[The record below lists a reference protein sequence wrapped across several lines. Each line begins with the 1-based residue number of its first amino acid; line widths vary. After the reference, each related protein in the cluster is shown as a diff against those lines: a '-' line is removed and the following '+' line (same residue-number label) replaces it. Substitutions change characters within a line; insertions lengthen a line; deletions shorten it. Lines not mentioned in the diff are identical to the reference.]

1 MEERFYLLSLKGA
14 DGQGEDFWLASILK
28 GLDQERRNRVQS
40 IKNPRKRLE
49 SAGAGLLLQL
59 ALQEA
64 LLSKREEETVSSLT
78 LQELLGR
85 AGEPLPLHFAYGVQ
99 GKPYVTNYPY
109 FFSLSHSGDYVLC
122 AFSQREIGADIQQER
137 DCPVERLAER
147 FFSQEERRRFAG
159 YASERAKK
167 NYFYECWCRREAYGK
182 LKGEGVGKNLGSCI
196 DDKAHWIMVPSP
208 EGYRAAACMRLC
220 EKEK

>member
-28 GLDQERRNRVQS
+28 GLDQERRNRIQS

-78 LQELLGR
+78 LQELLDR

-122 AFSQREIGADIQQER
+122 AFPKGR
-137 DCPVERLAER
+137 
-147 FFSQEERRRFAG
+147 
-159 YASERAKK
+159 SERISS
-167 NYFYECWCRREAYGK
+167 RRGTVLWKDWQSVFFPRRKGDGLPDMLRRGK
-182 LKGEGVGKNLGSCI
+182 RRIIFMSAGAAGKPTGS
-196 DDKAHWIMVPSP
+196 
-208 EGYRAAACMRLC
+208 
-220 EKEK
+220 

>member
-1 MEERFYLLSLKGA
+1 MVRAWIADIRPLCEDKCYRKYYEELP
-14 DGQGEDFWLASILK
+14 DF
-28 GLDQERRNRVQS
+28 
-40 IKNPRKRLE
+40 RKRK
-49 SAGAGLLLQL
+49 AD
-59 ALQEA
+59 ALK
-64 LLSKREEETVSSLT
+64 S
-78 LQELLGR
+78 
-85 AGEPLPLHFAYGVQ
+85 VQ
-99 GKPYVTNYPY
+99 GKAQSVGVWSLLEKIRAEEGLPESSAYN
-109 FFSLSHSGDYVLC
+109 LSHSGDYVLC

-159 YASERAKK
+159 YASEREKK

-182 LKGEGVGKNLGSCI
+182 LTGEGVGKNLGSCI
-196 DDKAHWIMVPSP
+196 DDKAHWIMLPSP